1 MPDILVIDDMPEILS
16 ANTSHFSAL
25 GYNVTAV
32 DNGAE
37 AIARLNEKQ
46 FDCIVLDILMP
57 EIDGYAVC
65 QAARSLTDT
74 PIIFL
79 SCLDQIDD
87 KIKGLMTGGDDYMT
101 KPYSLDEL
109 AARVHALIR
118 RGGMARTQKDA
129 EFTIDRH
136 SRIIHAGGKNVLLSQ
151 KEYELFMLL
160 YENPMKVF
168 TKEEI
173 VKRIWKENAADSSA
187 VAVNVMRL
195 RRKLDFAA
203 RHIGVID
210 NEYGTGY
217 RLIPP
222 ETEGPV

>member
-1 MPDILVIDDMPEILS
+1 MPNMLVIDDMPEILT

-25 GYNVTAV
+25 GYNVTAA

-37 AIARLNEKQ
+37 AIARLNENQ
-46 FDCIVLDILMP
+46 YDCIVLDILMP
-57 EIDGYAVC
+57 DMDGYAVC
-65 QAARSLTDT
+65 QAARSLTDA

-87 KIKGLMTGGDDYMT
+87 KIRGLMTGGDAYMT

-109 AARVHALIR
+109 AAHVHAMIR
-118 RGGMARTQKDA
+118 RGGMGRTQKDA
-129 EFTIDRH
+129 EFSIDRH
-136 SRIIHAGGKNVLLSQ
+136 SRIIHAGDKNVLLSQ

-173 VKRIWKENAADSSA
+173 VERIWLGKAADMGA

-195 RRKLDFAA
+195 RRKLDFAQ
-203 RHIGVID
+203 RYIGVID

-217 RLIPP
+217 RLIPSG
-222 ETEGPV
+222 TEVPV

>member
-1 MPDILVIDDMPEILS
+1 MPDILVIDDEPEILS
-16 ANTSHFSAL
+16 ANTSHFAAL
-25 GYNVTAV
+25 GYNVTAA

-46 FDCIVLDILMP
+46 YDCIVLDILMP

-101 KPYSLDEL
+101 KPYNLDEL

-118 RGGMARTQKDA
+118 RGGMVRTQKDA
-129 EFTIDRH
+129 EFTIDRNN
-136 SRIIHAGGKNVLLSQ
+136 RIIQTGSKNVLLSQ

-168 TKEEI
+168 TNEEI
-173 VKRIWKENAADSSA
+173 VERIWIGKAADGDA
-187 VAVNVMRL
+187 VAINVMRL

-203 RHIGVID
+203 RYIGVID

-222 ETEGPV
+222 GTEGTV

>member
-1 MPDILVIDDMPEILS
+1 MPNMLVIDDMPEILT

-25 GYNVTAV
+25 GYNVTAAG
-32 DNGAE
+32 NGAE
-37 AIARLNEKQ
+37 AIARLNENQ
-46 FDCIVLDILMP
+46 YDCIVLDILMP
-57 EIDGYAVC
+57 DMDGYAVC
-65 QAARSLTDT
+65 QAARSLTDA

-87 KIKGLMTGGDDYMT
+87 KIRGLMTGGDAYMT

-109 AARVHALIR
+109 AAHVHAMIR
-118 RGGMARTQKDA
+118 RGGMGRTQKDD
-129 EFTIDRH
+129 EFSIDRNN
-136 SRIIHAGGKNVLLSQ
+136 RIIQTSSKNVLLSQ
-151 KEYELFMLL
+151 KEYELFILL

-168 TKEEI
+168 TKQELMER
-173 VKRIWKENAADSSA
+173 VWREDGMDTGA
-187 VAVNVMRL
+187 VAVYISKL

>member
-1 MPDILVIDDMPEILS
+1 MPDILVIDDEPEVLT
-16 ANTSHFSAL
+16 ANVSHFTGL
-25 GYNVTAV
+25 GYHVTAA
-32 DNGAE
+32 DTGAD

-46 FDCIVLDILMP
+46 YDCIVLDILLP
-57 EIDGYAVC
+57 DIDGYEIC
-65 QAARSLTDT
+65 QVARSLTDA
-74 PIIFL
+74 PILFL

-87 KIKGLMTGGDDYMT
+87 KIKGLMTGGDAYMT

-109 AARVHALIR
+109 AAHVHALIR
-118 RGGMARTQKDA
+118 RGGMGRTQKDA
-129 EFTIDRH
+129 EFTIDQQN
-136 SRIIHAGGKNVLLSQ
+136 RIIQTGSENALLSQ

-173 VKRIWKENAADSSA
+173 LERIWKGNTADGGA

-203 RHIGVID
+203 RYVGVID

-222 ETEGPV
+222 GTGVQT